1 MLGEYFVMKAI
12 VPSGTCD
19 YPAAK
24 DVKNGVSFNSGTQ
37 TGTFV
42 GKIGVVVD
50 SPAVTVTVENL

>member
-1 MLGEYFVMKAI
+1 MKAI